1 MEKTLG
7 KNSRTGEMGKKSKRK
22 GYRIEHEIEEILIG
36 EGINAKRIPLS
47 GASWIKGDIIVSI
60 NGKEYIGEVKTRKEG
75 FKEIYKWLFG
85 KDFLF
90 LRADRKEFLVVM
102 NMEKFLELIKW
113 K

>member
-1 MEKTLG
+1 
-7 KNSRTGEMGKKSKRK
+7 
-22 GYRIEHEIEEILIG
+22 
-36 EGINAKRIPLS
+36 
-47 GASWIKGDIIVSI
+47 
-60 NGKEYIGEVKTRKEG
+60 VKARKEG